1 MGKEMANLDVLSS
14 QVHELI
20 YFLTDQPSND
30 PNSNNDQTLEHELQ
44 LMYDQSIVDSG
55 TGEEDEV
62 ENQARF
68 SDTPS
73 VFSTVHIEYAE
84 PTLPNSSDFLI
95 SQSDNSFAF
104 RLNRFNNGKNCGCSF
119 RLFSKFCLANC
130 DETA

>member
-1 MGKEMANLDVLSS
+1 MANLDVLTS

-20 YFLTDQPSND
+20 HFLTDQPRND

-73 VFSTVHIEYAE
+73 VFSMVHIEYA
-84 PTLPNSSDFLI
+84 
-95 SQSDNSFAF
+95 
-104 RLNRFNNGKNCGCSF
+104 
-119 RLFSKFCLANC
+119 
-130 DETA
+130 